1 MANTAMTRL
10 EDQIKVI
17 RQEAYKAGYAAAMQ
31 AIRKFAG
38 GSSSAASATGTRSA
52 RKSAGMRQQRK
63 SAATTRSHRS
73 AAKARAPARP
83 QRSQLPRGSNA
94 LMIAE
99 VLKGMPQSTRAADI
113 RRALQ
118 RDKGVSISYPSIRH
132 ALNQLA
138 QRGEVETSAD
148 HKAWR
153 YAGR

>member
-17 RQEAYKAGYAAAMQ
+17 RREAYKAGYAAAMQ

-38 GSSSAASATGTRSA
+38 GSSGAASAAETRSA

-73 AAKARAPARP
+73 ATKARARP

-99 VLKGMPQSTRAADI
+99 VLKGMRHSTRAADI

>member
-1 MANTAMTRL
+1 
-10 EDQIKVI
+10 
-17 RQEAYKAGYAAAMQ
+17 
-31 AIRKFAG
+31 
-38 GSSSAASATGTRSA
+38 
-52 RKSAGMRQQRK
+52 
-63 SAATTRSHRS
+63 
-73 AAKARAPARP
+73 
-83 QRSQLPRGSNA
+83 
-94 LMIAE
+94 MIAE
-99 VLKGMPQSTRAADI
+99 VLKGMRHSTRAADI